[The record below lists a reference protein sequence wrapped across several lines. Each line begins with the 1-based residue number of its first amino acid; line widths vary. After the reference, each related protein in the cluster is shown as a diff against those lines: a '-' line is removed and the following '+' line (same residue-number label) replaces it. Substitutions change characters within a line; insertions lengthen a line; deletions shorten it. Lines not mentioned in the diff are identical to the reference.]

1 MIATLALPRI
11 APDLVAYIGPGAGF
25 TFVGSV
31 LVLLSALVLVFA
43 SIATWPFRIFLGAI
57 FRRKAKR
64 RKTDVKRVIVLGL
77 DGMDPRR
84 VERLMREGRLP
95 HMARL
100 AESGCY
106 SRIESSCP
114 PISPAAWSSFMTG
127 TNPGKHNIFDFLNR
141 NLRSYLPELSSS
153 AIRRDSKG
161 RAVMKLLRKSVPFWN
176 ILGEHGVFSTVL
188 RVPITF
194 PPEKFHGVL
203 LSGMCVPDLRGSQG
217 TFTCFAETPRAE
229 EIFEGGEVVPV
240 KFEGDCAEAILTGPP
255 VAADVRRRAHS
266 LTTKIRIRKNVSN
279 GDAGVRIGK
288 QRVILKKGKYSEW
301 LRVSFRA
308 GMFRTIHGICRLLL
322 VSESPFRLYVTP
334 LNIDPEK
341 PALPVSHPDYYS
353 IYLAKLHGPYATLGL
368 AEDTWAHT
376 EGIIDDQGFLDQA
389 YDIHEERER
398 MFLGALRTTRAGLC
412 ACVFDTPDRMQ
423 HMFMRP
429 RDSVPGTPTD
439 PTAPNAILDD
449 MYERMDA
456 LVGKTASHVGKR
468 DVLIV
473 LSDHGF
479 SSFDRGVNINT
490 WLEQEGFL
498 KSVEG
503 GSAGRYLQGIDWSA
517 TSAYSFGLAGIYLN
531 LKGRES
537 QGSVEPEAESRI
549 KADIT
554 QRLMALV
561 DPVTGRRPV
570 HAIHD
575 AAKVYKGPYARS
587 GPDLVVGFAEG
598 YRFSWKAAIG
608 EMEKEVFTFNTRSWG
623 GDHCVDRSL
632 VPGIFIC
639 NRKLDLSAGVGLV
652 DMAPT
657 VLDLFGVPVPAHM
670 DGKVCR
676 PSNPPES

>member
-1 MIATLALPRI
+1 MTVALFLPPLATGI
-11 APDLVAYIGPGAGF
+11 VAYIGPGAGF

-31 LVLLSALVLVFA
+31 LVLLSALVLVFV
-43 SIATWPFRIFLGAI
+43 SIAAWPFRLVMRSI
-57 FRRKAKR
+57 FRRRRKR
-64 RKTDVKRVIVLGL
+64 RKTDVRRVIVLGL

-95 HMARL
+95 HMASL
-100 AESGCY
+100 AQTGCY

-141 NLRSYLPELSSS
+141 NLQTYLPELSSS

-161 RAVMKLLRKSVPFWN
+161 RAVMKLLRRSVPFWN

-194 PPEKFHGVL
+194 PPEKFNGAL

-229 EIFEGGEVVPV
+229 EIFEGGEVVQL
-240 KFEGDCAEAILTGPP
+240 KFDGDMAVSLLTGPP
-255 VAADVRRRAHS
+255 GRAGA
-266 LTTKIRIRKNVSN
+266 LTTPMRIRRNMN
-279 GDAGVRIGK
+279 GGGAEVRIGR
-288 QRVILKKGKYSEW
+288 QRVVLVKGKYSEW
-301 LRVSFRA
+301 IRVGFRA
-308 GMFRTIHGICRLLL
+308 GMLRRIHGICRLLL

-376 EGIIDDQGFLDQA
+376 EGIIDDDGFVNQA
-389 YDIHEERER
+389 YDIHDERER
-398 MFLGALRTTRAGLC
+398 MFLGALRTTRAGFC

-429 RDSVPGTPTD
+429 RDSAPGTPTD
-439 PTAPNAILDD
+439 PTAPNAILDG

-456 LVGKTASHVGKR
+456 LVGRTLRQLGKR
-468 DVLIV
+468 DVLLV

-479 SSFDRGVNINT
+479 SSFDRGVNLNT

-498 KSVEG
+498 KRANDA
-503 GSAGRYLQGIDWSA
+503 GSGRYLQGIEWAA
-517 TSAYSFGLAGIYLN
+517 TSAYAFGLAGIYLN
-531 LKGRES
+531 LRGRES
-537 QGSVEPEAESRI
+537 QGSVDPEAEARI
-549 KADIT
+549 KAEIST
-554 QRLMALV
+554 RLMNLV
-561 DPVTGRRPV
+561 DPASGRRVV
-570 HAIHD
+570 HAVHD
-575 AAKVYKGPYARS
+575 AAKVYEGPYARS

-608 EMEKEVFTFNTRSWG
+608 EIENEVFSDNTRSWG

-632 VPGIFIC
+632 VPGVFFC
-639 NRKLDLSAGVGLV
+639 NRKLDLSAGVGLI

-676 PSNPPES
+676 SANQPA

>member
-1 MIATLALPRI
+1 MPVMGMLELPNF

-31 LVLLSALVLVFA
+31 LVLLSALLLVFV
-43 SIATWPFRIFLGAI
+43 SIATWPFRLLMRAI
-57 FRRKAKR
+57 FRRKKKR
-64 RKTDVKRVIVLGL
+64 RKTDVRCVIILGL

-84 VERLMREGRLP
+84 VERLISEGRLP
-95 HMARL
+95 HMAQL
-100 AESGCY
+100 AQAGCY

-141 NLRSYLPELSSS
+141 NLQSYLPELSSS

-194 PPEKFHGVL
+194 PPEKFNGVL

-229 EIFEGGEVVPV
+229 EIFEGGEVVAV
-240 KFEGDCAEAILTGPP
+240 KFDGDVAHAVLTGPP
-255 VAADVRRRAHS
+255 AAKAEAPALTVPLLLRR
-266 LTTKIRIRKNVSN
+266 NVN
-279 GDAGVRIGK
+279 GGDAEVRIGK
-288 QRVILKKGKYSEW
+288 QRVVLQRGTYSEW

-353 IYLAKLHGPYATLGL
+353 IYLAKLQGPYATLGL

-376 EGIIDDQGFLDQA
+376 EGIIDDKGFLDQA

-429 RDSVPGTPTD
+429 RDSVPDAPTD
-439 PTAPNAILDD
+439 PTAPNAILDE

-456 LVGKTASHVGKR
+456 LVGKTAAQIGKR
-468 DVLIV
+468 DVLLV

-479 SSFDRGVNINT
+479 SSFDRGVNVNT
-490 WLEQEGFL
+490 WLRQEGFL
-498 KSVEG
+498 KSAETEG
-503 GSAGRYLQGIDWSA
+503 AGRYLQGIDWSA
-517 TSAYSFGLAGIYLN
+517 TSAYAFGLAGIYLN

-537 QGSVEPEAESRI
+537 KGSVEPEAEARI
-549 KADIT
+549 KEDIT
-554 QRLMALV
+554 QRLLSLV
-561 DPVTGRRPV
+561 DPDTGRRPV
-570 HAIHD
+570 HAVHD

-608 EMEKEVFTFNTRSWG
+608 EIEKDVFSYNTRSWG

-632 VPGIFIC
+632 VPGIFLC
-639 NRKLDLSAGVGLV
+639 NRKLDLSAGVGLI

-657 VLDLFGVPVPAHM
+657 VLDLFGVTVPAHM

-676 PSNPPES
+676 TMNEPTA

>member
-1 MIATLALPRI
+1 MAT
-11 APDLVAYIGPGAGF
+11 PDLPLLATDIVAYIGPGAGF

-31 LVLLSALVLVFA
+31 LVLLSALVLVFV
-43 SIATWPFRIFLGAI
+43 SIATWPFRLVLGAI
-57 FRRKAKR
+57 FRRKHKR
-64 RKTDVKRVIVLGL
+64 RKTDVRRVIILGL

-95 HMARL
+95 HMAQL

-141 NLRSYLPELSSS
+141 NLQSYLPELSSS
-153 AIRRDSKG
+153 VIRTDSKG

-194 PPEKFHGVL
+194 PPEKFNGVL

-240 KFEGDCAEAILTGPP
+240 KFEGDVMHAVLTGPP
-255 VAADVRRRAHS
+255 AAKAGAPALTVPLFVRR
-266 LTTKIRIRKNVSN
+266 KGK
-279 GDAGVRIGK
+279 GGGVEVRLGK
-288 QRVILKKGKYSEW
+288 QRVILKKGTYSEW

-322 VSESPFRLYVTP
+322 VGESPFRLYVTP

-376 EGIIDDQGFLDQA
+376 EGIIDDKGFLDQA

-398 MFLGALRTTRAGLC
+398 MFLGALRTTRTGLC

-423 HMFMRP
+423 HMFMRS
-429 RDSVPGTPTD
+429 RDAAPGTPTD

-456 LVGKTASHVGKR
+456 LVGRTAKQTGKR
-468 DVLIV
+468 DVLLV

-479 SSFDRGVNINT
+479 SSFDRGVNLNT
-490 WLEQEGFL
+490 WFEQQGFL
-498 KSVEG
+498 KTVEG

-537 QGSVEPEAESRI
+537 KGSVEPAEEARI
-549 KADIT
+549 KAEIT
-554 QRLMALV
+554 QRLMSLV

-570 HAIHD
+570 HAVHD
-575 AAKVYKGPYARS
+575 ASVVYKGPYARS

-608 EMEKEVFTFNTRSWG
+608 ELEKEVFSDNTRSWG

-632 VPGIFIC
+632 VPGIFLC

-676 PSNPPES
+676 TTNQPTS

>member
-1 MIATLALPRI
+1 MDSSMLLSLLAP
-11 APDLVAYIGPGAGF
+11 AGFAYIGPGAGF

-31 LVLLSALVLVFA
+31 LVLLSALVLVFFSVVA
-43 SIATWPFRIFLGAI
+43 WPFRLAFGML
-57 FRRKAKR
+57 FRRGKKR
-64 RKTDVKRVIVLGL
+64 RKTDVRRVIILGL

-95 HMARL
+95 HMAKL
-100 AESGCY
+100 AQTGSF

-141 NLRSYLPELSSS
+141 NLQTYLPELSSS

-161 RAVMKLLRKSVPFWN
+161 REVMKLLRKSVPFWN
-176 ILGEHGVFSTVL
+176 ILGEHGVFGTVL

-217 TFTCFAETPRAE
+217 TFTCFAETPDTQ
-229 EIFEGGEVVPV
+229 EIFEGGEIV
-240 KFEGDCAEAILTGPP
+240 KLNFEGDIANAVLTGPP
-255 VAADVRRRAHS
+255 VAADGRRRAHA
-266 LTTKIRIRKNVSN
+266 LTTTIRIRKNIST
-279 GDAGVRIGK
+279 GGAEVRIGK
-288 QRVILKKGKYSEW
+288 QRIILKKGKYSEW

-308 GMFRTIHGICRLLL
+308 GIFASVHGICRLLL
-322 VSESPFRLYVTP
+322 VGESPLRLYVTP
-334 LNIDPEK
+334 LNIDPER

-389 YDIHEERER
+389 YDIHAERER
-398 MFLGALRTTRAGLC
+398 QFLGALRTTRRGLC

-429 RDSVPGTPTD
+429 RDAKPGTPTD

-456 LVGKTASHVGKR
+456 LVGKTAAHVGKR

-479 SSFDRGVNINT
+479 SSFDRGVNVNT
-490 WLEQEGFL
+490 WLAQEGFL
-498 KSVEG
+498 KTVQG
-503 GSAGRYLQGIDWSA
+503 GSAGRYLQGIDWAA
-517 TSAYSFGLAGIYLN
+517 TSAYAFGLAGIYLN

-537 QGSVEPEAESRI
+537 QGSLEPAAEARI
-549 KADIT
+549 KDDIT
-554 QRLMALV
+554 QRLLTLV
-561 DPVTGRRPV
+561 DPVTGRRCV
-570 HAIHD
+570 HAVHD
-575 AAKVYKGPYARS
+575 AAKEYKGPYARS

-608 EMEKEVFTFNTRSWG
+608 EMESEVFSFNTRSWG

-632 VPGIFIC
+632 VPGVFFC
-639 NRKLDLSAGVGLV
+639 NRKLDLSDGVGLI

-657 VLDLFGVPVPAHM
+657 VLDLFGVAVPPHM
-670 DGKVCR
+670 DGKIRR
-676 PSNPPES
+676 PLNPQES

>member
-1 MIATLALPRI
+1 MLAMNI
-11 APDLVAYIGPGAGF
+11 VAYIGPGAGF

-31 LVLLSALVLVFA
+31 LVLLTALLLVFVT
-43 SIATWPFRIFLGAI
+43 IAAWPFRLVLGSI
-57 FRRKAKR
+57 LRRRKKR
-64 RKTDVKRVIVLGL
+64 RKTDVRRVIVLGL
-77 DGMDPRR
+77 DGLDPRR
-84 VERLMREGRLP
+84 VGRLMEEGRLP
-95 HMARL
+95 HMASL
-100 AESGCY
+100 AQNGCH

-141 NLRSYLPELSSS
+141 NLQTYLPELSSS

-161 RAVMKLLRKSVPFWN
+161 RAVMKLLRRSVPFWN

-194 PPEKFHGVL
+194 PPEKFNGAL

-217 TFTCFAETPRAE
+217 TFTCFAETPGAGD
-229 EIFEGGEVVPV
+229 IFEGGEVVLL
-240 KFEGDCAEAILTGPP
+240 KFDGDAASTLLTGPP
-255 VAADVRRRAHS
+255 DCAGVP
-266 LTTKIRIRKNVSN
+266 IRIRRNVKS
-279 GDAGVRIGK
+279 GDAEVRLGG
-288 QRVILKKGKYSEW
+288 QRVVLVNGKYSEW
-301 LRVSFRA
+301 TRVSFRA
-308 GMFRTIHGICRLLL
+308 GILRRIHGICRLLL
-322 VSESPFRLYVTP
+322 VSASPFRLYVTP

-376 EGIIDDQGFLDQA
+376 EGIIDDGGFLNQA
-389 YDIHEERER
+389 YDIHDERER
-398 MFLGALRTTRAGLC
+398 MFLGALRTTRSGLC

-429 RDSVPGTPTD
+429 RGSLPGTATD

-456 LVGKTASHVGKR
+456 LVGRTLEHVGKR
-468 DVLIV
+468 DVLLV

-479 SSFDRGVNINT
+479 SSFDRGVNLNT
-490 WLEQEGFL
+490 WLEREGFL
-498 KSVEG
+498 KRTSGEG
-503 GSAGRYLQGIDWSA
+503 SGRYLQGIEWSG
-517 TSAYSFGLAGIYLN
+517 TSAYAFGLAGIYLN

-537 QGSVEPEAESRI
+537 HGIVGPEEEGRI
-549 KADIT
+549 KAEIIR
-554 QRLMALV
+554 RLMSVV
-561 DPVTGRRPV
+561 DPVNGRRVV
-570 HAIHD
+570 HAVHD
-575 AAKVYKGPYARS
+575 AADVYRGPYARG

-598 YRFSWKAAIG
+598 YRFSWKAAVG
-608 EMEKEVFTFNTRSWG
+608 EMEDEVFSDNTRSWS

-632 VPGIFIC
+632 VPGVFFC
-639 NRKLDLSAGVGLV
+639 NRKLDLSAGVGLI

-676 PSNPPES
+676 SAKQPA

>member
-1 MIATLALPRI
+1 MATPDLPLL
-11 APDLVAYIGPGAGF
+11 APDIVAYIGPGAGF

-31 LVLLSALVLVFA
+31 LVLLSALVLVFV
-43 SIATWPFRIFLGAI
+43 SIATWPFRLVLGVI
-57 FRRKAKR
+57 FRRKHKR
-64 RKTDVKRVIVLGL
+64 RKTGVRRVIILGL

-95 HMARL
+95 HMAQL

-141 NLRSYLPELSSS
+141 NLQSYLPELSSS
-153 AIRRDSKG
+153 VIRTDSKG

-194 PPEKFHGVL
+194 PPEKFNGVL

-240 KFEGDCAEAILTGPP
+240 KFEGDIAHAVLTGPP
-255 VAADVRRRAHS
+255 AAKAGAPALTVPLLVRR
-266 LTTKIRIRKNVSN
+266 NVK
-279 GDAGVRIGK
+279 GGGVEVRLGK
-288 QRVILKKGKYSEW
+288 QRVSLKKGKYSEW

-341 PALPVSHPDYYS
+341 PALPVSYPDYYS

-398 MFLGALRTTRAGLC
+398 MFLGALRTTRTGLC

-423 HMFMRP
+423 HMFMRS
-429 RDSVPGTPTD
+429 RDAAPGTPTD

-456 LVGKTASHVGKR
+456 LVGRTVKQTGKR
-468 DVLIV
+468 DVLLV

-479 SSFDRGVNINT
+479 SSFDRGVNLNT
-490 WLEQEGFL
+490 WFAQQGFL
-498 KSVEG
+498 KTVEG

-537 QGSVEPEAESRI
+537 KGSVEPREEARI
-549 KADIT
+549 KAEIT
-554 QRLMALV
+554 QRLMSLV

-570 HAIHD
+570 HAVHD
-575 AAKVYKGPYARS
+575 ASVVYKGPYARS

-608 EMEKEVFTFNTRSWG
+608 ELEKEVFSDNTRSWG

-632 VPGIFIC
+632 VPGIFLC
-639 NRKLDLSAGVGLV
+639 NRRLDLSAGVGLV

-676 PSNPPES
+676 TANQPVVS

>member
-1 MIATLALPRI
+1 MFELPLR

-31 LVLLSALVLVFA
+31 LVLLSALVLVFV
-43 SIATWPFRIFLGAI
+43 SIATWPFRLVLRMI
-57 FRRKAKR
+57 FRRKWKR
-64 RKTDVKRVIVLGL
+64 RKTDVKRVIILGL

-84 VERLMREGRLP
+84 VERLMRDGRLP
-95 HMARL
+95 NMARL
-100 AESGCY
+100 AEAGSY

-127 TNPGKHNIFDFLNR
+127 SNPGKHNIFDFLNR
-141 NLRSYLPELSSS
+141 NLQSYLPELSSS

-194 PPEKFHGVL
+194 PPEKFNGVL

-229 EIFEGGEVVPV
+229 EIFEGGEVVLV
-240 KFEGDCAEAILTGPP
+240 KFDGDAASAILTGPP
-255 VAADVRRRAHS
+255 SADDASAS
-266 LTTKIRIRKNVSN
+266 LTTTILIRRNVKD
-279 GDAGVRIGK
+279 GGAEVRIGK
-288 QRVILKKGKYSEW
+288 QRVVLKKGKYSEW

-353 IYLAKLHGPYATLGL
+353 IYLAKLQGPYATLGL

-398 MFLGALRTTRAGLC
+398 MFLGALRTTRTGLV

-429 RDSVPGTPTD
+429 RDSEPGTPTD
-439 PTAPNAILDD
+439 PTAPNAILDE

-456 LVGKTASHVGKR
+456 LVGKTAAQVGKR

-479 SSFDRGVNINT
+479 SSFDRGVNVNT
-490 WLEQEGFL
+490 WLAQEGFL
-498 KSVEG
+498 KTVEG
-503 GSAGRYLQGIDWSA
+503 GSAGRYLQGIDWKA
-517 TSAYSFGLAGIYLN
+517 TSAYAFGLAGIYLN

-537 QGSVEPEAESRI
+537 QGSVEPEAEVRI
-549 KADIT
+549 KEQIT
-554 QRLMALV
+554 QRLMSLV
-561 DPVTGRRPV
+561 DPVTGRRCV
-570 HAIHD
+570 HAVHD

-608 EMEKEVFTFNTRSWG
+608 EMESEVFTFNTRSWG

-632 VPGIFIC
+632 VPGIFFC

-670 DGKVCR
+670 DGKIC
-676 PSNPPES
+676 PPLNPQKSASA

>member
-1 MIATLALPRI
+1 MATPDLPLL
-11 APDLVAYIGPGAGF
+11 APDIIAYIGPGAGF

-31 LVLLSALVLVFA
+31 LVLLSALVLVFV
-43 SIATWPFRIFLGAI
+43 SIATWPFRLVLGAI
-57 FRRKAKR
+57 FRRTKKR
-64 RKTDVKRVIVLGL
+64 RKTDVRRVIILGL

-95 HMARL
+95 HMAQL

-141 NLRSYLPELSSS
+141 NLQSYLPELSSS
-153 AIRRDSKG
+153 VIRTDSKG

-194 PPEKFHGVL
+194 PPEKFNGVL

-240 KFEGDCAEAILTGPP
+240 KFEGDVAHAVLTGPP
-255 VAADVRRRAHS
+255 AAKAGAPALTVPLLVRR
-266 LTTKIRIRKNVSN
+266 N
-279 GDAGVRIGK
+279 GKGGVEVRIGK
-288 QRVILKKGKYSEW
+288 QRVILKKGTYSEW

-341 PALPVSHPDYYS
+341 PALPVSYPDYYS

-398 MFLGALRTTRAGLC
+398 MFLGALRTTRTGLC

-423 HMFMRP
+423 HMFMRS
-429 RDSVPGTPTD
+429 RDAAPGTPTD
-439 PTAPNAILDD
+439 PIAPNAILDD

-456 LVGKTASHVGKR
+456 LVGRTMKQTGKR
-468 DVLIV
+468 DVLLV

-479 SSFDRGVNINT
+479 SSFDRGVNLNT
-490 WLEQEGFL
+490 WFAQQRFL
-498 KSVEG
+498 KTVEG

-537 QGSVEPEAESRI
+537 KGSVEPAEEARI
-549 KADIT
+549 KAEIT
-554 QRLMALV
+554 QRLMSLV

-570 HAIHD
+570 HAVHD
-575 AAKVYKGPYARS
+575 ASVVYKGPYARS

-608 EMEKEVFTFNTRSWG
+608 ELEKEVFTDNTRSWG

-632 VPGIFIC
+632 VPGIFLC

-676 PSNPPES
+676 TANQPAVS